1 MKPGGRLD
9 TQRRVTSRMSD
20 VQKIIVALNS
30 IKVGDLDLIME
41 QLAVIRGD
49 LLGAGLDGQADILEK
64 ALDALRGGRIP
75 EFRKLMARA
84 TAELGH
90 CKGRRVAKD
99 D

>member
-1 MKPGGRLD
+1 
-9 TQRRVTSRMSD
+9 MSD

-30 IKVGDLDLIME
+30 IKVGDLDLIVE
-41 QLAVIRGD
+41 KLGVIRGELQAAD
-49 LLGAGLDGQADILEK
+49 LDDQAGILEL

-90 CKGRRVAKD
+90 CKGRRGSKRD
-99 D
+99 